1 MEQEADL
8 SITWT
13 SLPINES
20 AYVPSIYGQ
29 KGKPEYLQFLTGD
42 LALYRIWLTTKQGGM
57 ITYSLEEK

>member
-20 AYVPSIYGQ
+20 AYVPNIYVQ
-29 KGKPEYLQFLTGD
+29 KGKPEYLHSFLLVTW
-42 LALYRIWLTTKQGGM
+42 LYI
-57 ITYSLEEK
+57 EFD